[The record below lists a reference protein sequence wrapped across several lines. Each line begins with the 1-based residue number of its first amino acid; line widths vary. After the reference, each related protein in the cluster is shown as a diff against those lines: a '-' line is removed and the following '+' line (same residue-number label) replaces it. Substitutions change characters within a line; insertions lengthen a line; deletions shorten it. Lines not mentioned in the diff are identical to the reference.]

1 MAELD
6 AQAQLANLRDELD
19 KLRKEVAAQSSRA
32 IDEVRDRAG
41 KAGRSVR
48 AAARQGAGYVRSEG
62 SAVADVAR
70 EHPAAVS
77 TLVLAAGLAG
87 VVLGYMLGSAEDRT
101 PRSRYWR

>member
-1 MAELD
+1 MAEFD
-6 AQAQLANLRDELD
+6 AQTQLANLRDEID
-19 KLRKEVAAQSSRA
+19 KLRKEVATQSSQA
-32 IDEVRDRAG
+32 IGEVRDRAG

-48 AAARQGAGYVRSEG
+48 AAAKQGAGYVRSEG
-62 SAVADVAR
+62 AAVADAAR

-87 VVLGYMLGSAEDRT
+87 VVLGYLLGSAEDRT

>member
-1 MAELD
+1 MAEFD
-6 AQAQLANLRDELD
+6 AQAQLASLREEIDR
-19 KLRKEVAAQSSRA
+19 LRREVAAQSSQA
-32 IDEVRDRAG
+32 IEEVRDRAG

-62 SAVADVAR
+62 AAVADAAR

-77 TLVLAAGLAG
+77 TLVLTAGLAG
-87 VVLGYMLGSAEDRT
+87 VVLGYLLGSAEDRA